1 MISPAPLTAR
11 ISSTSSSVMELKECY
26 AKLLN
31 IGLPSTECL
40 RVLVAEMLNVVLAL
54 GSIIVK
60 LPQVYS
66 IVASSS
72 VEGLSPASF
81 YLDTLVSTLNG
92 LYMYLKGYSFVGY
105 ADSVFSTVQNVVLV
119 LLLWYYGKASSTSS
133 APREAIAARVAIV
146 GGWVVLSVLALH
158 TPADLQYLL
167 QLAIFPLMIWSRG
180 AQIAQNFATKST
192 GSLSLVSNLLLFL
205 GASAKIFT
213 IVSQNMSSKTS
224 DGSLITSSAI
234 ASLLSG
240 TIVIQIL
247 IYNDSPPKQQQ
258 RKKKE

>member
-1 MISPAPLTAR
+1 MAAQCLVTLR
-11 ISSTSSSVMELKECY
+11 E
-26 AKLLN
+26 N
-31 IGLPSTECL
+31 RQFPSTECT
-40 RVLVAEMLNVVLAL
+40 RQIVAEGVNVILAA

-60 LPQVYS
+60 IPQVYN

-81 YLDTLVSTLNG
+81 YLDTIISTLNG
-92 LYMYLKGYSFVGY
+92 VYMFLKGYSFVAY
-105 ADSVFSTVQNVVLV
+105 ADSVFSTVQNVILV
-119 LLLWYYGKASSTSS
+119 LLMWTYSDPANRPSFIGRA
-133 APREAIAARVAIV
+133 AIV
-146 GGWVVLSVLALH
+146 CGGAVLMALALH

-167 QLAIFPLMIWSRG
+167 QLVIFPLMIWSRG
-180 AQIAQNFATKST
+180 AQIAKNFAAKST

-213 IVSQNMSSKTS
+213 IISQNMSNQTS

-247 IYNDSPPKQQQ
+247 VYNDSQPRQQ
-258 RKKKE
+258 RKKKAQ